1 MIKLEKYYNEDEWD
15 DFIQELNKQHKKSN
29 MESIL
34 SDLLRGNQELAMAIY
49 ETLGLQSLDWMHQRN
64 YSLFNIKPIECL
76 GNDNLEKRLK
86 VQLMQMKNGK
96 HLNEQ

>member
-1 MIKLEKYYNEDEWD
+1 MTKLERYYDDESWFE
-15 DFIQELNKQHKKSN
+15 FIEQLNKQHKKSN

-86 VQLMQMKNGK
+86 VQLMRMNGK
-96 HLNEQ
+96 QPNEE

>member
-1 MIKLEKYYNEDEWD
+1 MTKLEMYYDDESWFE
-15 DFIQELNKQHKKSN
+15 FIEQLNKQHKKSN

-34 SDLLRGNQELAMAIY
+34 SDLLKGNHELAMAIY

-86 VQLMQMKNGK
+86 VQLMRMNGK
-96 HLNEQ
+96 IDL